1 MTDQISV
8 SVEANSN
15 IMTECRNGSV
25 LRNKYVVLDKNMSY
39 VPTAFIILSQ
49 FTVSVK
55 YLRPS
60 KNFFDIITNFRSVKK
75 EFCSNL

>member
-25 LRNKYVVLDKNMSY
+25 LRNKYIVLD
-39 VPTAFIILSQ
+39 
-49 FTVSVK
+49 
-55 YLRPS
+55 
-60 KNFFDIITNFRSVKK
+60 
-75 EFCSNL
+75 

>member
-55 YLRPS
+55 
-60 KNFFDIITNFRSVKK
+60 
-75 EFCSNL
+75 